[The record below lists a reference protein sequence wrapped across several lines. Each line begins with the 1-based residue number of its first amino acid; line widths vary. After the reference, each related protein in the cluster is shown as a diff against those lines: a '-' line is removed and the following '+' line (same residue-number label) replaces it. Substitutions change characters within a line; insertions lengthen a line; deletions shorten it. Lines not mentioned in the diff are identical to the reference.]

1 MQSNLYKNN
10 PTVFISYA
18 HEGDLVERVALLAKW
33 LTENGIQV
41 ITDHPYKN
49 RPPEKGWRAW
59 MQHNIEDADLVLL
72 VCSERYKKLFEKRE
86 TVDGGGFGV
95 TWESAIITT
104 DLYHT
109 RLTNTRF
116 FPILPDDG
124 DHSHVPSVLTDWH
137 NNHRFPSGNNR
148 ILALIRDEIKI
159 PTPRQPIQK
168 LLPGELSGSKD
179 PRLQPREGEV
189 IGREDKLGEVTAF
202 LNGTSL
208 SATVCGHITG
218 SAGIGK
224 TEVCKQALK
233 RWLDSTSATRA
244 FWLQVRD
251 DADTSHLLNQLGN
264 AVGLAPETIAHISE
278 ISQLSQYLPS
288 GLYYLDNLESAAE
301 SQGGKQLLRELSQV
315 PGIRLLASSRI
326 TLDGVLG
333 QSIHIGRLDTDS
345 AAELFLKCW
354 KGSSVPQINEI
365 REFVDQQLGGHALS
379 ITLVAR
385 LGGYY
390 SWQLLQRLWFEQGT
404 ALAKSRNP
412 SDPHLDSLEISFA
425 LTMNLLSKEPGAL
438 DLWQFAA
445 LFPDGFDEDA
455 LCLWEEI
462 SGHSQ
467 ARVALV
473 EHHLLAFNDDRITML
488 PPLARYALS
497 HTALS
502 SSNGQ
507 KFNWEGARNHAYR
520 YFIVLSHD
528 ASNTL
533 SSDEN
538 ILSRVKSSQ
547 QLWAI
552 ELLCKTDVAL
562 GNPNERLA
570 QQLLRQ
576 LQNVYSFNVLA
587 GLALLKHA
595 RQILGGAL
603 PEYLL
608 GDLES
613 RLGNVDQAR
622 GHYDNAIDLYKK
634 EQAKLG
640 LANAL
645 KALGDLESRLGNV
658 DQARGHY
665 DNAIDLYKKEQAK
678 LGLANAL
685 KALGDLE
692 RRLGNVDQ
700 ARGHYDNAIDL
711 YKKEQDQLG
720 LANALK
726 ALGDLERR
734 LGNVDQARGH
744 YDNAI
749 DLYKKEQDQ
758 LGLANALQALGDLE
772 SRLGNVDQ
780 ARGHYDNAI
789 DLYKK
794 EQAKLGLANA
804 LQALGDLESRL
815 GNVDQA
821 RGHYDN
827 AIDLY
832 KKEQDQLGLANALQ
846 ALGDLESR
854 LGNVDQ
860 ARGHYDNA
868 IDLYKKEQAKLGLAN
883 ALKALGDLES
893 RLGNVDQ
900 ARGYYDNAID
910 LYKKEQD
917 QLGLANALQAL
928 GDLESR
934 LGNVDQARGHY
945 DNAIDLYKKEQDQLG
960 LANALQALGD
970 LERRLGNVD
979 QARGHYDNAIDLYK
993 KEQAK
998 LGLANALQA
1007 LGDLERRL
1015 GNVDQARGHYDNA
1028 IDLYKK
1034 EQAKL
1039 GLANA
1044 LKALGDL
1051 ERRLGNVDQARGH
1064 YDNAIDL
1071 YKKEQA
1077 KLGLA
1082 NALQA
1087 LGDLERRLGNVDQA
1101 RGYYDNAIDLYK
1113 KEQDQLGL
1121 ANAYQSFGD
1130 LWFYSN
1136 KIEKALRL
1144 YQEAITLYR
1153 TEQEP
1158 MGLAYT
1164 LSELIRCYHHLGSLT
1179 SGELKNITIEA
1190 LERAEQSGVES
1201 ITQYVFRA
1209 LYDYFDNDETKLKSF
1224 LNSLITN
1231 E

>member
-1 MQSNLYKNN
+1 MQSILHKNN

-49 RPPEKGWRAW
+49 RPPEKGWYAW

-104 DLYHT
+104 DLYRS
-109 RLTNTRF
+109 RLTNARF

-137 NNHRFPSGNNR
+137 NNHRFPSENNR
-148 ILALIRDEIKI
+148 ILALIREEIKI
-159 PTPRQPIQK
+159 PTPRQPFQQ
-168 LLPGELSGSKD
+168 LLPGELSGSSD

-233 RWLDSTSATRA
+233 CWLDSTSATRA

-251 DADTSHLLNQLGN
+251 DADTRHLLNQLGDT
-264 AVGLAPETIAHISE
+264 VGLTPETIAHISE

-288 GLYYLDNLESAAE
+288 GLYYLDNLESVAE

-315 PGIRLLASSRI
+315 PGVRLLASSRI

-333 QSIHIGRLDTDS
+333 QSIHIGRLDTVS

-354 KGSSVPQINEI
+354 KGSSIPQISEI

-390 SWQLLQRLWFEQGT
+390 SWQRLKKLWFEQGT
-404 ALAKSRNP
+404 ALAKLRNP

-497 HTALS
+497 PTALS
-502 SSNGQ
+502 SSNVQ
-507 KFNWEGARNHAYR
+507 NFNWESARNHAYG
-520 YFIVLSHD
+520 YFITLSHD
-528 ASNTL
+528 AFNTI
-533 SSDEN
+533 SSDSN

-552 ELLCKTDVAL
+552 EQLCKTDMAL
-562 GNPNERLA
+562 GNPNVESA

-587 GLALLKHA
+587 GQVLLKRA
-595 RQILGGAL
+595 GQLLGGAL
-603 PEYLL
+603 SEHLL

-622 GHYDNAIDLYKK
+622 GHYDNAIELYKK
-634 EQAKLG
+634 EQAM
-640 LANAL
+640 
-645 KALGDLESRLGNV
+645 
-658 DQARGHY
+658 
-665 DNAIDLYKKEQAK
+665 
-678 LGLANAL
+678 
-685 KALGDLE
+685 
-692 RRLGNVDQ
+692 
-700 ARGHYDNAIDL
+700 
-711 YKKEQDQLG
+711 
-720 LANALK
+720 
-726 ALGDLERR
+726 
-734 LGNVDQARGH
+734 
-744 YDNAI
+744 
-749 DLYKKEQDQ
+749 
-758 LGLANALQALGDLE
+758 
-772 SRLGNVDQ
+772 
-780 ARGHYDNAI
+780 
-789 DLYKK
+789 
-794 EQAKLGLANA
+794 
-804 LQALGDLESRL
+804 
-815 GNVDQA
+815 
-821 RGHYDN
+821 
-827 AIDLY
+827 
-832 KKEQDQLGLANALQ
+832 
-846 ALGDLESR
+846 
-854 LGNVDQ
+854 
-860 ARGHYDNA
+860 
-868 IDLYKKEQAKLGLAN
+868 
-883 ALKALGDLES
+883 
-893 RLGNVDQ
+893 
-900 ARGYYDNAID
+900 
-910 LYKKEQD
+910 
-917 QLGLANALQAL
+917 
-928 GDLESR
+928 
-934 LGNVDQARGHY
+934 
-945 DNAIDLYKKEQDQLG
+945 
-960 LANALQALGD
+960 
-970 LERRLGNVD
+970 
-979 QARGHYDNAIDLYK
+979 
-993 KEQAK
+993 
-998 LGLANALQA
+998 
-1007 LGDLERRL
+1007 
-1015 GNVDQARGHYDNA
+1015 
-1028 IDLYKK
+1028 
-1034 EQAKL
+1034 
-1039 GLANA
+1039 
-1044 LKALGDL
+1044 
-1051 ERRLGNVDQARGH
+1051 
-1064 YDNAIDL
+1064 
-1071 YKKEQA
+1071 
-1077 KLGLA
+1077 
-1082 NALQA
+1082 
-1087 LGDLERRLGNVDQA
+1087 
-1101 RGYYDNAIDLYK
+1101 
-1113 KEQDQLGL
+1113 LGL

-1130 LWFYSN
+1130 LWFSSN

-1153 TEQEP
+1153 AEQDP

-1164 LSELIRCYHHLGSLT
+1164 LSGLIRCYHHLGSLT
-1179 SGELKNITIEA
+1179 SDELKNITIEA
-1190 LERAEQSGVES
+1190 LGRAEQSGVES
-1201 ITQYVFRA
+1201 VTQYVFRA
-1209 LYDYFDNDETKLKSF
+1209 LYDYGVVK
-1224 LNSLITN
+1224 
-1231 E
+1231 